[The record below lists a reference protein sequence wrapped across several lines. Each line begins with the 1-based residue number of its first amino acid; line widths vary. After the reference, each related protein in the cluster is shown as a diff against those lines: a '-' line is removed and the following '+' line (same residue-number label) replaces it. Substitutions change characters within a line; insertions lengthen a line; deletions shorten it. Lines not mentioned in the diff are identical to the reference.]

1 MCRGFIQRP
10 TKRVICARLS
20 PVTFTR
26 NRCTI
31 PFCPLLN
38 LRYRCLFS
46 VPSIKPYASPALFR
60 RAVDLPVPLA
70 ELLHFGQTQSLQILH
85 SNVHLPAACNFR
97 RPFFSPG
104 FSGSFCIG
112 QFFRQHRRSQGC
124 YSQMIPTDEQAVST
138 KPRRNCHPHPARRR

>member
-70 ELLHFGQTQSLQILH
+70 ELLHLPPCPL
-85 SNVHLPAACNFR
+85 LPAAARENHARHRWAKSASRTGCTT
-97 RPFFSPG
+97 RPCPPP
-104 FSGSFCIG
+104 C
-112 QFFRQHRRSQGC
+112 R
-124 YSQMIPTDEQAVST
+124 
-138 KPRRNCHPHPARRR
+138 PAWLE